1 VLLPDVEAYQP
12 SGTGE
17 SPLANIPEFV
27 NTTCPQCGQPAR
39 RETDTMGGFACSS
52 WYFLRFCDP
61 HNDKE
66 PFAPHIADELW
77 EAYGFEGFTL
87 QQPYPQYDESLARA
101 DEFEMVVQVNGKLR
115 DRIVVPADI
124 SREAME
130 QLALQ
135 SPRVQA
141 HLGGKPPRKII
152 VVPGK
157 LVNIVV

>member
-1 VLLPDVEAYQP
+1 
-12 SGTGE
+12 
-17 SPLANIPEFV
+17 
-27 NTTCPQCGQPAR
+27 
-39 RETDTMGGFACSS
+39 
-52 WYFLRFCDP
+52 
-61 HNDKE
+61 
-66 PFAPHIADELW
+66 
-77 EAYGFEGFTL
+77 
-87 QQPYPQYDESLARA
+87 
-101 DEFEMVVQVNGKLR
+101 MVVQVNGKLR

-141 HLGGKPPRKII
+141 YLQGKPPRKVI